1 MKELA
6 VLRLALMLLAR
17 FSAGKV
23 SLKHAM
29 KKIKSAKESKR
40 ANSAG
45 NTNQSPTFVFAQT
58 AKIAPIRGP
67 MMKPNEKA
75 IPTKAIPL
83 PLVFIDDTSA
93 MIAMLSDT
101 FPLLIPPMN
110 RAKINK
116 TKLFDSAQRT

>member
-1 MKELA
+1 
-6 VLRLALMLLAR
+6 
-17 FSAGKV
+17 
-23 SLKHAM
+23 M

-75 IPTKAIPL
+75 IPTKACNSL
-83 PLVFIDDTSA
+83 LKLEFFCYG
-93 MIAMLSDT
+93 IAPFLC
-101 FPLLIPPMN
+101 LLFSLMT
-110 RAKINK
+110 R
-116 TKLFDSAQRT
+116 QQ

>member
-1 MKELA
+1 
-6 VLRLALMLLAR
+6 
-17 FSAGKV
+17 
-23 SLKHAM
+23 M

-75 IPTKAIPL
+75 IPTKACN
-83 PLVFIDDTSA
+83 S
-93 MIAMLSDT
+93 
-101 FPLLIPPMN
+101 LL
-110 RAKINK
+110 
-116 TKLFDSAQRT
+116 KLEFFVMESHHSFASCFH